1 MVSLSDILFD
11 TGKATLKSSA
21 QISLAKMCGVLSV
34 FPNLNLRIEGHT
46 DSTGSDEIN
55 DKLSRERAA
64 AVVVFLGGQGIAG
77 ARMIS
82 EGYGSKFPV
91 ASNETNDGRAKNRRV
106 EVILAEGVIAG
117 PSR

>member
-1 MVSLSDILFD
+1 
-11 TGKATLKSSA
+11 
-21 QISLAKMCGVLSV
+21 
-34 FPNLNLRIEGHT
+34 
-46 DSTGSDEIN
+46 
-55 DKLSRERAA
+55 
-64 AVVVFLGGQGIAG
+64 
-77 ARMIS
+77 MIS